1 MKKSLL
7 YLFALIC
14 SMGIFTA
21 CSDDDPD
28 YTQVIDTEI
37 AGGYKGELGI
47 NVDGTDLGS
56 SYQKITVEKAG
67 ATAIN
72 LYIKDFSFMGI
83 PVGDVDLLNC
93 PLSENSGTYTFTG
106 TTTVKVDAAGLDAA
120 VDARGGVAGGKL
132 SLNLAIKATLGT
144 MEQNV
149 KVTYQGTKLSGTE
162 ATGADITSFT
172 FDNEGV
178 TEQPV
183 INADNTITF
192 KVAEGAD
199 ITKLVPVIVVSEGA
213 TVTPASGA
221 AQDFSNGKVVTYTVV
236 SEDYGTTKVYKASVS
251 GLQNVVSFTFN
262 EWETVDLGADYE
274 PYSLPLPLNV
284 LATPNEGA
292 QLLNYKANPV
302 VGYPVVIEEEG
313 YEGKAAKL
321 VTRDARNTLAA
332 LAKAYIT
339 AGSVFTG
346 SFEYNPL
353 AALQPGGALK
363 MTHFGVVYDKK
374 PLKFKG
380 VYKYTPG
387 TPFIRTVDGVAT
399 ETDEVDECAVQAV
412 LYTITSEDETLDGSN
427 IDSDDERIVAR
438 ARLEDGTA
446 KSDWTEFDL
455 NFTWKNGVTYDAE
468 KTYKLAVICS
478 SSKDG
483 ANFNGAA
490 NSTLIVDNL
499 EVIGE

>member
-1 MKKSLL
+1 M
-7 YLFALIC
+7 FALIC

-21 CSDDDPD
+21 CSDDDSD

-37 AGGYKGELGI
+37 AGGYKGELGV

-56 SYQKITVEKAG
+56 SYQKITVEKAST
-67 ATAIN
+67 TAIN

-106 TTTVKVDAAGLDAA
+106 TTTVKVEAAGLDAA
-120 VDARGGVAGGKL
+120 VDAQGSVAGGKL

-213 TVTPASGA
+213 TVTPASGV

-262 EWETVDLGADYE
+262 EWKTVDLGADYE
-274 PYSLPLPLNV
+274 PYSSPLPLNV

-332 LAKAYIT
+332 FAKAYIT

-387 TPFIRTVDGVAT
+387 TPFIRTVDGAAT

-412 LYTITSEDETLDGSN
+412 LYTITSENETLDGSN

-455 NFTWKNGVTYDAE
+455 NFTWKDGVTYDAE
-468 KTYKLAVICS
+468 KTYKLAIICS

>member
-37 AGGYKGELGI
+37 AGGYKGELGV

-67 ATAIN
+67 TTAIN

-106 TTTVKVDAAGLDAA
+106 TTTVKVEAAGLDAA
-120 VDARGGVAGGKL
+120 VDAQGSVAGGKL

-213 TVTPASGA
+213 TVTPASGV

-274 PYSLPLPLNV
+274 PYSSPLPLNV

-332 LAKAYIT
+332 FAKAYIT

-387 TPFIRTVDGVAT
+387 TPFIRTVDGAAT

-412 LYTITSEDETLDGSN
+412 LYTITSENETLDGSN

-455 NFTWKNGVTYDAE
+455 NFTWKDGVTYDAE
-468 KTYKLAVICS
+468 KTYKLAIICS

>member
-1 MKKSLL
+1 M
-7 YLFALIC
+7 
-14 SMGIFTA
+14 A
-21 CSDDDPD
+21 CSEDDPD
-28 YTQVIDTEI
+28 YTEVIETEI
-37 AGGYKGELGI
+37 AGGYKGELKV
-47 NVDGTDLGS
+47 NVDGTDLGT
-56 SYQKITVEKAG
+56 SYQKVTVEKAG
-67 ATAIN
+67 TTSIN
-72 LYIKDFSFMGI
+72 LYIKNFSFMNI

-93 PLSENSGTYTFTG
+93 PLSENNGAYEFTG
-106 TTTVKVDAAGLDAA
+106 TTTVKVESAGLDAA
-120 VDARGGVAGGKL
+120 VDAQGTVAGGKL
-132 SLNLAIKATLGT
+132 SLNLDIKATLGT
-144 MEQNV
+144 LEQTV
-149 KVTYQGTKLSGTE
+149 KVTFEGTKLNGTEGTE
-162 ATGADITSFT
+162 ADILSFT

-192 KVAEGAD
+192 KVLEGTD
-199 ITKLVPVIVVSEGA
+199 LTKLAPTIEVSEGA
-213 TVTPASGA
+213 TVTPASGV
-221 AQDFSNGKVVTYTVV
+221 AQDFSNGRTVTYTVV
-236 SEDYGTTKVYKASVS
+236 SGDYGTTKVYKASVV
-251 GLQNVVSFTFN
+251 GTQTVLAFTFD
-262 EWETVDLGADYE
+262 EWETVDLGENYE
-274 PYSLPLPLNV
+274 SYTSPKPLDV

-292 QLLNYKANPV
+292 QLLNGKTNP
-302 VGYPVVIEEEG
+302 VGYPVVVEEQG
-313 YEGKAAKL
+313 YEGRAAKL
-321 VTRDARNTLAA
+321 ITRDARGTLAA

-346 SFEYNPL
+346 SFEYDMF

-374 PLKFKG
+374 PVKFKG

-387 TPFIRTVDGVAT
+387 TPFVRTVDGEAT
-399 ETDEVDECAVQAV
+399 ETDEVDECGIQAV
-412 LYTITSEDETLDGSN
+412 LYTVTSADETLDGSN
-427 IDSDDERIVAR
+427 IDSDDARIVAR

-455 NFTWKNGVTYDAE
+455 NFTWTEGATYDAE
-468 KTYKLAVICS
+468 KTYKLAIICS

>member
-37 AGGYKGELGI
+37 AGGYKGELGV

-67 ATAIN
+67 TTAIN

-106 TTTVKVDAAGLDAA
+106 TTTVKVEAAGLDAA
-120 VDARGGVAGGKL
+120 VDAQGSVAGGKL

-213 TVTPASGA
+213 TVTPASGV

-274 PYSLPLPLNV
+274 PYSSPLPLNV

-332 LAKAYIT
+332 FAKAYIT

-387 TPFIRTVDGVAT
+387 TPFIRTVDGAAT

-455 NFTWKNGVTYDAE
+455 NFTWKDGVTYDAE
-468 KTYKLAVICS
+468 KTYKLAIICS

>member
-1 MKKSLL
+1 MKKSLF

-14 SMGIFTA
+14 SMGLFTG
-21 CSDDDPD
+21 CSEDNPD
-28 YTQVIDTEI
+28 YTKVIETEI
-37 AGGYKGELGI
+37 AGGYKGELKV
-47 NVDGTDLGS
+47 NVDGQELGS

-72 LYIKDFSFMGI
+72 LYIKNFSFMGI
-83 PVGDVDLLNC
+83 PVGNVDLLNC
-93 PLSENSGTYTFTG
+93 PLSESGSTYTFTG
-106 TTTVKVDAAGLDAA
+106 ATTVKVEAAGLDAA
-120 VDARGGVAGGKL
+120 VDAQGSVTAGKL
-132 SLNLAIKATLGT
+132 SLNLTIKAMLGEL
-144 MEQNV
+144 EQNV
-149 KVTYQGTKLSGTE
+149 KVTFEGSKLNGTE

-172 FDNEGV
+172 FDNECV
-178 TEQPV
+178 SEQPV
-183 INADNTITF
+183 INVDNTITF
-192 KVAEGAD
+192 KVYEGAD
-199 ITKLVPVIVVSEGA
+199 ISALAPAIVVSEGA
-213 TVTPASGA
+213 TVTPASGV
-221 AQDFSNGKVVTYTVV
+221 AQDFSNGKSVTYTVV
-236 SEDYGTTKVYKASVS
+236 SEDYGTTKVYKASVL
-251 GLQNVVSFTFN
+251 GLQNVLSFTFN
-262 EWETVDLGADYE
+262 EWETVNVGDNYD
-274 PYSLPLPLNV
+274 PYVSPLPLDV

-292 QLLNYKANPV
+292 QLLNGKTDP
-302 VGYPVVIEEEG
+302 VGYPVVIEERG

-332 LAKAYIT
+332 FAKAYIT

-363 MTHFGVVYDKK
+363 MTRFGVVYDKK
-374 PLKFKG
+374 PLRFKG
-380 VYKYTPG
+380 LYKYTPG
-387 TPFIRTVDGVAT
+387 TPFIRTAGGVAT
-399 ETDEVDECAVQAV
+399 ETEEVDECAIQAV

-446 KSDWTEFDL
+446 KSDWTGFDL
-455 NFTWKNGVTYDAE
+455 SFTWKEGTAYDAG
-468 KTYKLAVICS
+468 KTYKLAIICS

-490 NSTLIVDNL
+490 NSTLIIDNL

>member
-1 MKKSLL
+1 MKKSLF

-14 SMGIFTA
+14 SMGLFTG
-21 CSDDDPD
+21 CSEDDPD
-28 YTQVIDTEI
+28 YTQVIETEI
-37 AGGYKGELGI
+37 VGGYKGELNV

-72 LYIKDFSFMGI
+72 LYIKDFSFMSI
-83 PVGDVDLLNC
+83 PVGDVELLNC
-93 PLSENSGTYTFTG
+93 PLSESNGSYTFTG
-106 TTTVKVDAAGLDAA
+106 TTTVKVEAAGLNAT
-120 VDARGGVAGGKL
+120 VDAQGSVAGGKL
-132 SLNLAIKATLGT
+132 SLNLAIKAMLGEL
-144 MEQNV
+144 EQNV
-149 KVTYQGTKLSGTE
+149 KVTFNGNKLNGTE

-178 TEQPV
+178 SEQPT

-192 KVAEGAD
+192 KVYEGAD
-199 ITKLVPVIVVSEGA
+199 ISALVPTIVVSEGA
-213 TVTPASGA
+213 TVTPASGV
-221 AQDFSNGKVVTYTVV
+221 AQDFSNGRTIIYTVV
-236 SEDYGTTKVYKASVS
+236 SEDYGTTKTYKVSVA
-251 GLQNVVSFTFN
+251 GAQNVLSFTFD

-274 PYSLPLPLNV
+274 PYSSPLPLNV

-292 QLLNYKANPV
+292 QLLNYKANPL
-302 VGYPVVIEEEG
+302 VGYPVVIEEQG

-346 SFEYNPL
+346 SFEYDML
-353 AALQPGGALK
+353 GALKPGGALK
-363 MTHFGVVYDKK
+363 MTHFGIVYDKN
-374 PLKFKG
+374 PLRFKG

-387 TPFIRTVDGVAT
+387 SPFIRTTDGVAAET
-399 ETDEVDECAVQAV
+399 EEVDECAIQAV

-455 NFTWKNGVTYDAE
+455 SFVWKEGVTYDAG
-468 KTYKLAVICS
+468 KTYKLAIICS

-499 EVIGE
+499 EIIGE